1 MKSTIKQVAEL
12 AGVSTATI
20 SKYLNGVTV
29 KHANKIAIDDAIK
42 RLNYQINPSARG
54 LRTNKTMTVGVLL
67 PELDNLFMTSVVS
80 NIENVLM
87 KHGYSTIICDYKT
100 NKRLE
105 KDKLNF
111 LLARNVDAIVW
122 IPTYANKKMLKE
134 INTPVVFI
142 DRIVTGTHCTSVTID
157 NIAASYEAVDHMIK
171 KGHTDIAILCGPTN
185 VSTSNERLQG
195 YFNALQD
202 NGLTTDERFV
212 QRGEYTEQS
221 GFFMTNQVLDMEH
234 RPTAIFATNNELTIG
249 ALCALAERDIDI
261 PNDISFVGFDS
272 EMISKVTRPK
282 LTVVLQPLKDIGE
295 NAAVLVLKMI
305 KGEDEV
311 HTVKLNSIFLEQ
323 NSVTSL
329 TK

>member
-1 MKSTIKQVAEL
+1 MKATIKQVAEL

-42 RLNYQINPSARG
+42 KLNYRINPSARG
-54 LRTNKTMTVGVLL
+54 LRTNTTMTVGVLL

-105 KDKLNF
+105 RDKLHF
-111 LLARNVDAIVW
+111 LLGKNVDAIVW
-122 IPTYANKKMLKE
+122 IPTYANKNMLKE

-142 DRIVTGTHCTSVTID
+142 DRIVTGSHCTSVTID
-157 NIAASYEAVDHMIK
+157 NVAASYEAVTHMIK
-171 KGHTDIAILCGPTN
+171 KGHTDIAILCGPSN

-221 GFFMTNQVLDMEH
+221 GFFMTNKVLDMEH

-249 ALCALAERDIDI
+249 ALCALAEREIDI

-272 EMISKVTRPK
+272 EMISKVTRPN
-282 LTVVLQPLKDIGE
+282 LSVVLQPLKDIGE
-295 NAAVLVLKMI
+295 TAAVLVLKKI
-305 KGEDEV
+305 RGDDDL
-311 HTVKLNSIFLEQ
+311 HTIKLNSIFLEQ
-323 NSVTSL
+323 NSVASL
-329 TK
+329 KK